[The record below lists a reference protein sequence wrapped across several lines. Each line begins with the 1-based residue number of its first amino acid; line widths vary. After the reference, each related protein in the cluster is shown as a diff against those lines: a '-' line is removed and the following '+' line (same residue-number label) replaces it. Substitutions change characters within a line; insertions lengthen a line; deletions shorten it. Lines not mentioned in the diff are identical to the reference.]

1 MKFTRVEL
9 LLIGLVF
16 LSFGVSAFMHIDK
29 KEALMEVAE
38 SNRQVAEE
46 TRQLTEAVHANNHI
60 LEMIE
65 GVE

>member
-1 MKFTRVEL
+1 MNKVNVAL
-9 LLIGLVF
+9 LVAIVAF
-16 LSFGVSAFMHIDK
+16 SAQSLYQHMDK
-29 KEALMEVAE
+29 KAALLEVAE

-65 GVE
+65 GAE